1 MTPQLQRQATL
12 FNLLTY
18 ICQENIEVASLQE
31 DFIESLC
38 QAFRAD
44 GGALLLIRPNGL
56 EQTLKTSPEA
66 KPTWRF
72 WTEANWQAYPIA
84 KQLLSQEAGFAPT
97 HSRLPSWFQADELP
111 LDTLYIQPLTWDEEL
126 LGAIALFNVPKE
138 QFTEPDQEQLSR
150 LAMILAKSI
159 SQQRQLNQLKIDNAT
174 LEVNQW
180 QLLRSRNILRAL
192 FDSIPVS
199 MYIVDKKYNLIA
211 VNMDRAKRIN
221 IPPNELVGRRCYEAL
236 YNYDDICPDCK
247 VIESLFGGKTTT
259 RTKREWQKDDQ
270 VQEWEI
276 STYPIYDDANQVT
289 QAILFEQ
296 DVTEKRRLEASLAQS
311 EKLAAVGQL
320 AAGLAHEINNPL
332 TAIIANTQ
340 LLQRELKEDAD
351 KLELVDLIARAG
363 QRAAQVVSN
372 LLDLARKEEYL
383 FEPTDVNQTLN
394 RAISL
399 MQHELVSRS
408 ITLIYEP
415 AENLPQIMAS
425 QDRLQGVWVNLLANA
440 IDSFDESEEREIRI
454 VTSATSSDVRVIVSD
469 TGKGIP
475 PEKLNRIFEPFY
487 TTKAPGRGTGLGL
500 SLVHRILKQHGGS
513 IHVDSQVGVGTI
525 FTVSLPINSRETSS
539 P

>member
-1 MTPQLQRQATL
+1 MSLQPQGIL
-12 FNLLTY
+12 FELLTQ
-18 ICQENIEVASLQE
+18 ICPENIEVAALQE
-31 DFIESLC
+31 DFVEKLC
-38 QAFRAD
+38 QAFQAE
-44 GGALLLIRPNGL
+44 GGAFLLIRPDGL
-56 EQTLKTSPEA
+56 EQTLKVSRTA
-66 KPTWRF
+66 KPTWSI
-72 WTEANWQAYPIA
+72 ASQSNWQAHPLA
-84 KQLLSQEAGFAPT
+84 KHLLSQKSGFVAPNSEIP
-97 HSRLPSWFQADELP
+97 HWFQSEAFSL
-111 LDTLYIQPLTWDEEL
+111 TSLYIQPLAWEDEL
-126 LGAIALFNVPKE
+126 LGAIALFNLSQERFSEEDQKSFA
-138 QFTEPDQEQLSR
+138 QFAALLSK
-150 LAMILAKSI
+150 AIA
-159 SQQRQLNQLKIDNAT
+159 QQRQLNQLKIQNAN

-180 QLLRSRNILRAL
+180 QLLRSRNTLRAL
-192 FDSIPVS
+192 FDNIPVS
-199 MYIVDKKYNLIA
+199 MYIIDKKYNLIA

-221 IPPNELVGRRCYEAL
+221 SLPNELVGRRCYEAL
-236 YNYDDICPDCK
+236 YNYEDICPDCK
-247 VIESLFGGKTTT
+247 VIESLFGGKVTT

-270 VQEWEI
+270 SLEWEI
-276 STYPIYDDANQVT
+276 STYPIFDENNQVI

-340 LLQRELKEDAD
+340 LLQRELKEDTD
-351 KLELVDLIARAG
+351 KLEMIDLIAKAG
-363 QRAAQVVSN
+363 QRAAQVVRN

-399 MQHELVSRS
+399 MQHELVSRH

-415 AENLPQIMAS
+415 SENLPQIMAS

-440 IDSFDESEEREIRI
+440 IDSFDESEQRMIRI
-454 VTSATSSDVRVIVSD
+454 TTSANSSEVRVVVSD

-487 TTKAPGRGTGLGL
+487 TTKAPGKGTGLGL
-500 SLVHRILKQHGGS
+500 SLVHRIIKQHGGN

-525 FTVSLPINSRETSS
+525 FTISLPINSLETNS
-539 P
+539 

>member
-1 MTPQLQRQATL
+1 MTLQLKRQATL
-12 FNLLTY
+12 FNLLTH

-31 DFIESLC
+31 DFVESLC

-44 GGALLLIRPNGL
+44 GGALLLIRPKGL

-72 WTEANWQAYPIA
+72 WAEANWQAYPIA

-97 HSRLPSWFQADELP
+97 HSQPPSWFQADELF

-138 QFTEPDQEQLSR
+138 QFTEPDQEHICR
-150 LAMILAKSI
+150 LAMILAKCI

-221 IPPNELVGRRCYEAL
+221 TTPNKLVGRRCYEAL
-236 YNYDDICPDCK
+236 YNLDDICPDCK
-247 VIESLFGGKTTT
+247 VIESLFGGKATT
-259 RTKREWQKDDQ
+259 RTKRKWQKDDQ

-276 STYPIYDDANQVT
+276 STYPIYDDTDQVT

-351 KLELVDLIARAG
+351 KLELVNLIAQAG
-363 QRAAQVVSN
+363 QRAAQVVRN
-372 LLDLARKEEYL
+372 LLDLARKEEVL
-383 FEPTDVNQTLN
+383 FEATNVNQTLN

-415 AENLPQIMAS
+415 AEDLPQIMAS

-440 IDSFDESEEREIRI
+440 IDSFDESEERQIRI
-454 VTSATSSDVRVIVSD
+454 ATSATSSEVRVIVSD

-500 SLVHRILKQHGGS
+500 SLIHRIIKQHGGS

-525 FTVSLPINSRETSS
+525 FTVSLPINPLENS
-539 P
+539 

>member
-1 MTPQLQRQATL
+1 MTLQLQRQATL
-12 FNLLTY
+12 FDLLTH
-18 ICQENIEVASLQE
+18 ICQENIEVAALQE
-31 DFIESLC
+31 DSVESLC
-38 QAFRAD
+38 QAFQAD
-44 GGALLLIRPNGL
+44 GGALLLIRSNGL
-56 EQTLKTSPEA
+56 EQTLKTSPKA

-72 WTEANWQAYPIA
+72 WAEANWQAHPIA

-97 HSRLPSWFQADELP
+97 HLRPLSWFQADELQ

-126 LGAIALFNVPKE
+126 LGAIALFNFPKE
-138 QFTEPDQEQLSR
+138 QFTEPDQDHLSK
-150 LAMILAKSI
+150 LAMLLARSI

-199 MYIVDKKYNLIA
+199 MYIVDRKYNLIA
-211 VNMDRAKRIN
+211 VNMDRGKRIN
-221 IPPNELVGRRCYEAL
+221 TPPNELVGRRCYEAL
-236 YNYDDICPDCK
+236 YNLDDICPDCK
-247 VIESLFGGKTTT
+247 VIETLFGGKTTT

-276 STYPIYDDANQVT
+276 STYPIYDDADQVT

-296 DVTEKRRLEASLAQS
+296 DVTEKRRLEANLAQS

-340 LLQRELKEDAD
+340 LLQRELKDDAD
-351 KLELVDLIARAG
+351 KLELVDLISRAG
-363 QRAAQVVSN
+363 QRAAQVVRN
-372 LLDLARKEEYL
+372 LLDLARKEEVL
-383 FEPTDVNQTLN
+383 FEATDVNQTLH

-408 ITLIYEP
+408 ITLVYEP
-415 AENLPQIMAS
+415 AEDLPQIMAS

-454 VTSATSSDVRVIVSD
+454 ATSATSSEVRVIISD

-487 TTKAPGRGTGLGL
+487 TTKAPGKGTGLGL
-500 SLVHRILKQHGGS
+500 SLVHRIIKQHGGS
-513 IHVDSQVGVGTI
+513 IHVDSQIGVGTI
-525 FTVSLPINSRETSS
+525 FTVSMPINSQETSAA
-539 P
+539 

>member
-1 MTPQLQRQATL
+1 MSSQRLAIL
-12 FNLLTY
+12 FDLTDK
-18 ICQENIEVASLQE
+18 IFQENIELASLQE
-31 DFIESLC
+31 EFIEKIC
-38 QAFRAD
+38 QAFQAE
-44 GGALLLIRPNGL
+44 GGAFLLLRPNGF
-56 EQTLKTSPEA
+56 EQTVKTSPKT
-66 KPTWRF
+66 KPAWS
-72 WTEANWQAYPIA
+72 YIA
-84 KQLLSQEAGFAPT
+84 DICLQDRPLGEQLTRCQAGFVPA
-97 HSRLPSWFQADELP
+97 SFQLPGWSSDDEVHASN
-111 LDTLYIQPLTWDEEL
+111 LYLQPLVWEEEL
-126 LGAIALFNVPKE
+126 LGAISLFNVY
-138 QFTEPDQEQLSR
+138 QQSFTEEDQR
-150 LAMILAKSI
+150 LLNTLALWISKAI
-159 SQQRQLNQLKIDNAT
+159 SQQRQLHNLKIENAN

-180 QLLRSRNILRAL
+180 QLMRSRNILRAL

-199 MYIVDKKYNLIA
+199 MYIVDRKYNLVA
-211 VNMDRAKRIN
+211 VNMDRAKRVN

-236 YNYDDICPDCK
+236 YGYGDVCPDCR
-247 VIESLFGGKTTT
+247 VIESLFGGRITN

-270 VQEWEI
+270 PLEWEI
-276 STYPIYDDANQVT
+276 STYPIYDEANQVN

-340 LLQRELKEDAD
+340 ILQRELKDD
-351 KLELVDLIARAG
+351 PDRLEMIDLIARAG
-363 QRAAQVVSN
+363 QRAAQVVRN

-408 ITLIYEP
+408 IQLIYEP
-415 AENLPQIMAS
+415 AEELPQIMAS

-440 IDSFDESEEREIRI
+440 IDSFDESEERQIR
-454 VTSATSSDVRVIVSD
+454 VTTSATENEVRVMVMD

-487 TTKAPGRGTGLGL
+487 TTKAPGKGTGLGL
-500 SLVHRILKQHGGS
+500 SLCHRIIKQHGGS
-513 IHVDSQVGVGTI
+513 IHVDSQIGVGTI
-525 FTVSLPINSRETSS
+525 FTVSLPINSLEPNT
-539 P
+539 

>member
-1 MTPQLQRQATL
+1 MSPHRQDIL
-12 FNLLTY
+12 FELIAQICHENLEIAPT
-18 ICQENIEVASLQE
+18 QEEFVEKI
-31 DFIESLC
+31 C
-38 QAFRAD
+38 QAFRAE
-44 GGALLLIRPNGL
+44 GGAFLLVRPDGL
-56 EQTLKTSPEA
+56 EQILKTSPKA
-66 KPTWRF
+66 KPAWRF
-72 WTEANWQAYPIA
+72 LADRDWRTDPIGERLVN
-84 KQLLSQEAGFAPT
+84 QHVGFVTTLSQ
-97 HSRLPSWFQADELP
+97 SSIWFNSEDVSLHN
-111 LDTLYIQPLTWDEEL
+111 LYLQPLVWDEDL
-126 LGAIALFNVPKE
+126 LGGISLFNVNQKSFSE
-138 QFTEPDQEQLSR
+138 HDRELLQKM
-150 LAMILAKSI
+150 AMWISKTI
-159 SQQRQLNQLKIDNAT
+159 SQQRQLNQLRIENAN

-199 MYIVDKKYNLIA
+199 IYIVDKKYNLIA

-221 IPPNELVGRRCYEAL
+221 VPPNELVGRRCYEAL
-236 YNYDDICPDCK
+236 FGYEDVCPDCK
-247 VIESLFGGKTTT
+247 VIESLFGGKITN

-270 VQEWEI
+270 ALEWEI
-276 STYPIYDDANQVT
+276 STYPIYDDVNQVT

-340 LLQRELKEDAD
+340 LLQRDLKDDPD
-351 KLELVDLIARAG
+351 KLEMVELIARAG
-363 QRAAQVVSN
+363 QRAAQVVRN

-399 MQHELVSRS
+399 MQHELVARS
-408 ITLIYEP
+408 IQLIYEP
-415 AENLPQIMAS
+415 SEDLPQIMAS

-440 IDSFDESEEREIRI
+440 IDSFDESEQRLIRI
-454 VTSATSSDVRVIVSD
+454 TTSATANEIRVVVMD

-475 PEKLNRIFEPFY
+475 SEKLNRIFEPFY
-487 TTKAPGRGTGLGL
+487 TTKAPGKGTGLGL
-500 SLVHRILKQHGGS
+500 SLCHRIVKQHGGS
-513 IHVDSQVGVGTI
+513 IHVDSKVGAGTI
-525 FTVSLPINSRETSS
+525 FTISLPINPIETA